1 MPNNTRD
8 SVLDRMLTM
17 TRAMDQVLG
26 AEQGR
31 NWPATRND
39 VWLPPMDCY
48 ETAEA
53 YVVNIDLPGMSAD
66 AVEVSFEQN
75 TLTIKGTRPATI
87 QRREKEEFRL
97 FSAERLSGDFARSVR
112 LPEYVDGERIDASF
126 AEGVLTITIPKAQAA
141 LPRRIEVNKGG
152 QRVEG

>member
-1 MPNNTRD
+1 MPNTTRD

-17 TRAMDQVLG
+17 SRAMDQVLG
-26 AEQGR
+26 ADGAR
-31 NWPATRND
+31 SWPRSD

-53 YVVNIDLPGMSAD
+53 YVVHVDLPGVTAD
-66 AVEVSFEQN
+66 AVDVSFEQN
-75 TLTIKGTRPATI
+75 TLSIKGTRPATI

-126 AEGVLTITIPKAQAA
+126 TDGVLTITIPKAQAA
-141 LPRRIEVNKGG
+141 LPRRIAVNVGG
-152 QRVEG
+152 QRRVEG